1 MNHRFSVFSLRRA
14 GALLLSILLILC
26 QLPFAALASDAQ
38 PPVLFS
44 LSWTEGDVAQQQLA
58 SEVTASGYEGS
69 YWLYVPAAAL
79 QADAVLHV
87 QDVYGQYAALSIAD
101 GTPLSQLSYMDA
113 GTELNMSYLDV
124 LAYDAAG
131 QLAAQFRL
139 YISTQTDTPATPAPA
154 PIETQ
159 VPVYYVDMDG
169 NSLNQTFATV
179 RSGQDN
185 YVTAEDGYAPDG
197 YELVGERSVY
207 VSVDSNGGC
216 TPASVTFMY
225 RPRSV
230 TVNLTVYYY
239 DTDNNYL
246 AEETR
251 TVSTGAVDIW
261 ADDSKAPAGYT
272 LSAQSQNPVPVTVDS
287 NGTCTPASV
296 TFYYDKPQPQ
306 VFTASVTVSYYDA
319 NGSFLNQETVTVTSD
334 SSQVYA
340 NDALVPAGYTLS
352 AQSQNPV
359 PVTLYGNDNCDP
371 AAVTFYYDAPAPQV
385 FTANVTVSYYDAS
398 GNFLNQETV
407 TVSSDSPQVY
417 ANDSLVPAGYT
428 LNAQS
433 QNPVPVT
440 LYGNDNCEPAAVTFY
455 YDAPQPQVF
464 TANVTVSYYDASG
477 NFLNQETVTV
487 TSDSSQVY
495 ANDSLVPAGY
505 TLNAQSQNPV
515 PVTLYGNDNC
525 EPAAVTFYYDAP
537 APQDINLY
545 VYYVDGSGATLNYT
559 TVTVHP
565 GDNYVSAEDGYAPD
579 GYTLASESPVYVQV
593 DSQGN
598 CTPES
603 VTFTYKPASVTVDL
617 PVYYYDMDGNLLA
630 EETRSVATGA
640 TDIWADDT
648 KVPAGYTLSA
658 QSQNPVPVT
667 VDASGSCSPE
677 SVSFY
682 YDKPT
687 PQVHEVSFSVVYVD
701 DKGNVLYSAM
711 QQATSADSPINIFAN
726 DALVPAGY
734 TLQSENPV
742 TITIDE
748 NGNCTPEQAQFIY
761 RAPATAELNVPV
773 YYYDRSNN
781 LLMETT
787 AIVRTGENTVAA
799 NGDLVGAD
807 YRLDSESP
815 VRVVVDEN
823 GAATP
828 DHVEFYY
835 VSTAPTPTPAP
846 VDVTVHYVDQD
857 GLAVASDTIA
867 RCVAGINPV
876 RAMPTDL
883 PANYRLTDSDEVQYV
898 FVDENGAD
906 KTELTF
912 HYERIENPVTPTVQ
926 PSPEP
931 KVALVPVSYRL
942 VDESKPF
949 HTDSPVACYSDRE
962 NTVNVNLANVPSG
975 YTLISNASVQIT
987 VNENGIATPD
997 AVEFLFSVDQMT
1009 RNITVYYRD
1018 ADGKDVATP
1027 QTAPCYVG
1035 SNSID
1040 IHTYMPLDLRVGYT
1054 LSGADNFTVTLSK
1067 DGTLSPEYVVF
1078 TYAALP
1084 TQAPEPTVFPYQIY
1098 DMDGYCYPRANDTNF
1113 RSDPIIRDGN
1123 VLRTVASSELGHV
1136 EGYVVNASNE
1146 TWYIV
1151 SFSDQVG
1158 FIKSDRVRLLTQ
1170 EEINALFGYTPAPTA
1185 TPIPDGAPIDRWA
1198 TVNDKSVR
1206 FRQAPGGKE
1215 ITRGQKDEKIFV
1227 YDSITVD
1234 GTVWYRANFKGT
1246 DGYMMA
1252 KFVDLM
1258 SLADSNAYQATLSNP
1273 MPTRTPEP
1281 TETPTPAPTDVPTP
1295 VPTEI
1300 PTATPTQAPEFT
1312 PGYALT
1318 TQRVDLRTGASI
1330 SDVTL
1335 ATLPAD
1341 TLVYLWGQ
1349 AYIDGT
1355 AWDSAQ
1361 ALALDISGFLPDN
1374 VLRRITAEEA
1384 APYLAAIRPQVT
1396 PTVQPTAQP
1405 APFSGYAVT
1414 RGSNVMIRN
1423 GADDKA
1429 QIAQVLG
1436 EGEVVYVI
1444 GQEYVPGYD
1453 YFWEVVRFG
1462 NIYGY
1467 VRSDQLRRMGAE
1479 EQAQYEAGLR
1489 TPTPAP
1495 VPTVT
1500 PPPVNQGSTSS
1511 YGYVTTNNVRLR
1523 SGAGTNYNYIR
1534 MMNKYAFA
1542 LVLGTEN
1549 VNGVTWYHINQSGTE
1564 GYVMGDYFKV
1574 LTLGELTEFL
1584 TSDEYRQSAANSSSG
1599 TGGNTSVI
1607 TPVEDFNTGVW
1618 KNPSLSQASYV
1629 PFHPIPTPTMDVEQL
1644 TTPTTSPTSTVS
1656 PTAAPLPTTNFTEFT
1671 TPAPS
1676 AKSSGSGWL
1685 WAGLAAVA
1693 VLAGG
1698 GAYGYS
1704 IYRANQRRAAQRAA
1718 QRRQAQQQQT
1728 RTTQQSAYARPTQQ
1742 YPRQQSAQQQGSVF
1756 TPPTPSQQQ
1765 GNPYAA
1771 PQQGTQASYQP
1782 QQGSG
1787 TQSPAS
1793 GSQQSVS
1800 GETRR
1805 RRSDRHQG

>member
-371 AAVTFYYDAPAPQV
+371 AAVTFYYDAPQPQV
-385 FTANVTVSYYDAS
+385 FTANVTVSYYDAN

-428 LNAQS
+428 LNAQG
-433 QNPVPVT
+433 QNPAPINV
-440 LYGNDNCEPAAVTFY
+440 YGDN
-455 YDAPQPQVF
+455 
-464 TANVTVSYYDASG
+464 
-477 NFLNQETVTV
+477 
-487 TSDSSQVY
+487 
-495 ANDSLVPAGY
+495 
-505 TLNAQSQNPV
+505 
-515 PVTLYGNDNC
+515 NC

-537 APQDINLY
+537 APQDVNLY
-545 VYYVDGSGATLNYT
+545 VYYIDGSGAALNYT

-617 PVYYYDMDGNLLA
+617 PVYYYDMDGSLLA
-630 EETRSVATGA
+630 QETRSVATGA

-648 KVPAGYTLSA
+648 KVPAGYTLNA
-658 QSQNPVPVT
+658 QSQNPVPVN

-677 SVSFY
+677 SVVFY
-682 YDKPT
+682 YDKPV
-687 PQVHEVSFSVVYVD
+687 PEVHEVSFSVVYVD

-711 QQATSADSPINIFAN
+711 QQATSVDSPINIFAN

-883 PANYRLTDSDEVQYV
+883 PADYRLTDSDEVQYV

-949 HTDSPVACYSDRE
+949 YTDSPVACYSDRE
-962 NTVNVNLANVPSG
+962 NVVNVNLAYVPSG
-975 YTLISNASVQIT
+975 YTLISAASVQIT
-987 VNENGIATPD
+987 VDENGVATPD

-1009 RNITVYYRD
+1009 RDVTVYYRD
-1018 ADGKDVATP
+1018 ANGQDVATP

-1040 IHTYMPLDLRVGYT
+1040 VHTYMPLDLRAGYT

-1405 APFSGYAVT
+1405 EPFSGYAVT
-1414 RGSNVMIRN
+1414 RGGNVMIRN

-1500 PPPVNQGSTSS
+1500 TPPVNQGSTSS

-1564 GYVMGDYFKV
+1564 GYVMGNYFKV

-1584 TSDEYRQSAANSSSG
+1584 TSDEYRQSAANSGSG

-1629 PFHPIPTPTMDVEQL
+1629 PFQPIPTPTMDVEQL

-1656 PTAAPLPTTNFTEFT
+1656 PTAAPLPTINFTEFT

-1676 AKSSGSGWL
+1676 TKSSGSGWL

-1742 YPRQQSAQQQGSVF
+1742 YPRQQSSQQQGSVF

-1793 GSQQSVS
+1793 GSQQSAS

>member
-26 QLPFAALASDAQ
+26 QLPFAALASNAQ

-306 VFTASVTVSYYDA
+306 VFTA
-319 NGSFLNQETVTVTSD
+319 
-334 SSQVYA
+334 
-340 NDALVPAGYTLS
+340 
-352 AQSQNPV
+352 
-359 PVTLYGNDNCDP
+359 
-371 AAVTFYYDAPAPQV
+371 
-385 FTANVTVSYYDAS
+385 NVTVSYYDAS
-398 GNFLNQETV
+398 G
-407 TVSSDSPQVY
+407 S
-417 ANDSLVPAGYT
+417 
-428 LNAQS
+428 
-433 QNPVPVT
+433 
-440 LYGNDNCEPAAVTFY
+440 
-455 YDAPQPQVF
+455 
-464 TANVTVSYYDASG
+464 
-477 NFLNQETVTV
+477 FLNQETVTV

-525 EPAAVTFYYDAP
+525 EPAAVTFYYDAPAPQVFTANVTVSYYDASGNLLNQETVTVTSDSSQVYANDSLVPAGYTLNAQSQNPVPVNVYGDNNCDPAAVTFYYDAP

-828 DHVEFYY
+828 ARVEFYY
-835 VSTAPTPTPAP
+835 VSIAPTPTPAP

-883 PANYRLTDSDEVQYV
+883 PADYRLTDSDEVQYV
-898 FVDENGAD
+898 FVDENRAY
-906 KTELTF
+906 L
-912 HYERIENPVTPTVQ
+912 
-926 PSPEP
+926 
-931 KVALVPVSYRL
+931 
-942 VDESKPF
+942 
-949 HTDSPVACYSDRE
+949 
-962 NTVNVNLANVPSG
+962 
-975 YTLISNASVQIT
+975 
-987 VNENGIATPD
+987 
-997 AVEFLFSVDQMT
+997 
-1009 RNITVYYRD
+1009 
-1018 ADGKDVATP
+1018 
-1027 QTAPCYVG
+1027 
-1035 SNSID
+1035 
-1040 IHTYMPLDLRVGYT
+1040 PL
-1054 LSGADNFTVTLSK
+1054 
-1067 DGTLSPEYVVF
+1067 
-1078 TYAALP
+1078 
-1084 TQAPEPTVFPYQIY
+1084 
-1098 DMDGYCYPRANDTNF
+1098 
-1113 RSDPIIRDGN
+1113 
-1123 VLRTVASSELGHV
+1123 
-1136 EGYVVNASNE
+1136 
-1146 TWYIV
+1146 
-1151 SFSDQVG
+1151 
-1158 FIKSDRVRLLTQ
+1158 
-1170 EEINALFGYTPAPTA
+1170 
-1185 TPIPDGAPIDRWA
+1185 
-1198 TVNDKSVR
+1198 
-1206 FRQAPGGKE
+1206 
-1215 ITRGQKDEKIFV
+1215 
-1227 YDSITVD
+1227 
-1234 GTVWYRANFKGT
+1234 
-1246 DGYMMA
+1246 
-1252 KFVDLM
+1252 
-1258 SLADSNAYQATLSNP
+1258 
-1273 MPTRTPEP
+1273 
-1281 TETPTPAPTDVPTP
+1281 
-1295 VPTEI
+1295 
-1300 PTATPTQAPEFT
+1300 
-1312 PGYALT
+1312 
-1318 TQRVDLRTGASI
+1318 
-1330 SDVTL
+1330 
-1335 ATLPAD
+1335 
-1341 TLVYLWGQ
+1341 
-1349 AYIDGT
+1349 
-1355 AWDSAQ
+1355 
-1361 ALALDISGFLPDN
+1361 
-1374 VLRRITAEEA
+1374 
-1384 APYLAAIRPQVT
+1384 
-1396 PTVQPTAQP
+1396 
-1405 APFSGYAVT
+1405 
-1414 RGSNVMIRN
+1414 
-1423 GADDKA
+1423 
-1429 QIAQVLG
+1429 
-1436 EGEVVYVI
+1436 
-1444 GQEYVPGYD
+1444 
-1453 YFWEVVRFG
+1453 
-1462 NIYGY
+1462 
-1467 VRSDQLRRMGAE
+1467 
-1479 EQAQYEAGLR
+1479 
-1489 TPTPAP
+1489 
-1495 VPTVT
+1495 
-1500 PPPVNQGSTSS
+1500 
-1511 YGYVTTNNVRLR
+1511 
-1523 SGAGTNYNYIR
+1523 
-1534 MMNKYAFA
+1534 
-1542 LVLGTEN
+1542 
-1549 VNGVTWYHINQSGTE
+1549 
-1564 GYVMGDYFKV
+1564 
-1574 LTLGELTEFL
+1574 
-1584 TSDEYRQSAANSSSG
+1584 
-1599 TGGNTSVI
+1599 
-1607 TPVEDFNTGVW
+1607 
-1618 KNPSLSQASYV
+1618 
-1629 PFHPIPTPTMDVEQL
+1629 
-1644 TTPTTSPTSTVS
+1644 
-1656 PTAAPLPTTNFTEFT
+1656 
-1671 TPAPS
+1671 
-1676 AKSSGSGWL
+1676 
-1685 WAGLAAVA
+1685 
-1693 VLAGG
+1693 
-1698 GAYGYS
+1698 
-1704 IYRANQRRAAQRAA
+1704 
-1718 QRRQAQQQQT
+1718 
-1728 RTTQQSAYARPTQQ
+1728 
-1742 YPRQQSAQQQGSVF
+1742 
-1756 TPPTPSQQQ
+1756 
-1765 GNPYAA
+1765 
-1771 PQQGTQASYQP
+1771 
-1782 QQGSG
+1782 
-1787 TQSPAS
+1787 
-1793 GSQQSVS
+1793 
-1800 GETRR
+1800 
-1805 RRSDRHQG
+1805 

>member
-44 LSWTEGDVAQQQLA
+44 LAWTEGDVAQQQLA

-131 QLAAQFRL
+131 QLTAQFRL

-340 NDALVPAGYTLS
+340 NDSLVPAGYTLN

-371 AAVTFYYDAPAPQV
+371 AAVTFYYDAPQPQV
-385 FTANVTVSYYDAS
+385 FTASVTVSYYDAS
-398 GNFLNQETV
+398 GSFL
-407 TVSSDSPQVY
+407 S
-417 ANDSLVPAGYT
+417 
-428 LNAQS
+428 
-433 QNPVPVT
+433 
-440 LYGNDNCEPAAVTFY
+440 
-455 YDAPQPQVF
+455 
-464 TANVTVSYYDASG
+464 
-477 NFLNQETVTV
+477 QETVTV

-495 ANDSLVPAGY
+495 ANDALVPAGY
-505 TLNAQSQNPV
+505 TLSAQSQNPV

-742 TITIDE
+742 TIIIDE

-828 DHVEFYY
+828 DRVEFYY
-835 VSTAPTPTPAP
+835 VSIAPTPTPAP

-857 GLAVASDTIA
+857 GLAVASNTIA

-883 PANYRLTDSDEVQYV
+883 PADYRLTDSDEVQYV

-906 KTELTF
+906 KTELAF
-912 HYERIENPVTPTVQ
+912 HYERIENPVTPTAE

-1215 ITRGQKDEKIFV
+1215 ITKGQKNEKIFV

-1258 SLADSNAYQATLSNP
+1258 SQADSNAYQATLSSP
-1273 MPTRTPEP
+1273 MPTRTPVP
-1281 TETPTPAPTDVPTP
+1281 TETPTPAPTDVPTTI
-1295 VPTEI
+1295 PTEL
-1300 PTATPTQAPEFT
+1300 PTATPTQTPKFT

-1584 TSDEYRQSAANSSSG
+1584 TSDEYRQSAANSGSG

-1629 PFHPIPTPTMDVEQL
+1629 PFQPIPTPTMDVEQL

-1676 AKSSGSGWL
+1676 TKSSGSGWL

-1742 YPRQQSAQQQGSVF
+1742 YPRQQSSQQQGSVF

-1793 GSQQSVS
+1793 GSQQSAS